1 MMNTNEEK
9 ENQTVFKSKDKDNAQ
24 VENTSGL
31 DQNVAALLTYA
42 VGFITGIIFI
52 FVEKENR
59 FVRFHAFQSAIF
71 FTPTFIVYIVLT
83 IVLGFIPFI
92 GWLLSFLLWAGFAAL
107 WIFLMIKAYKGEK
120 YKLPFVGDIAEEQA
134 NK

>member
-107 WIFLMIKAYKGEK
+107 WIFLMIKAYKDQ
-120 YKLPFVGDIAEEQA
+120 L
-134 NK
+134 

>member
-1 MMNTNEEK
+1 MNTNEEK